1 MDGPDTVDEKSEPAR
16 PVAPDERRPND
27 DADSRVAE
35 AEDKWH
41 RAAADLDN
49 YRKRAQRD
57 LDDARRA
64 ERARV
69 AHAFLPIVDDLE
81 RALEFAR
88 DADDQYLVGV
98 AAVLQDAIRTFT
110 LLGFP
115 RIDETGV
122 PFDPAQHE
130 VVSVTRTSTIPPN
143 TVVKVERAG
152 YGTPGQVLRPAAV
165 VVAAPE
171 Q

>member
-1 MDGPDTVDEKSEPAR
+1 MDGPDTLDEKREPGP
-16 PVAPDERRPND
+16 PVAPDERSPND
-27 DADSRVAE
+27 DVDSRVAE
-35 AEDKWH
+35 AEDRWR

-49 YRKRAQRD
+49 YRKRAPRD

-69 AHAFLPIVDDLE
+69 AHSFLPVLDDLE
-81 RALEFAR
+81 RALDFAP
-88 DADDQYLVGV
+88 DADDQYLVGID
-98 AAVLQDAIRTFT
+98 AVLQDAIRT
-110 LLGFP
+110 LARLGYP
-115 RIDETGV
+115 RIDQTGV
-122 PFDPAQHE
+122 PFDPAEHE

-152 YGTPGQVLRPAAV
+152 YGTRGQILRPAAV